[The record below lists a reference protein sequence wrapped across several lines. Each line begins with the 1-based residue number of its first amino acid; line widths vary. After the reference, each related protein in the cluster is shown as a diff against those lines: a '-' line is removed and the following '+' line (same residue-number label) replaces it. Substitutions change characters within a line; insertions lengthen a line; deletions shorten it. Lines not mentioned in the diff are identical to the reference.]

1 MEKNAIA
8 QKTADEA
15 VGVTVNHLMFVNRVT
30 RKALGEA
37 LGISG
42 PAMGRKIR
50 GEIGWSLQDLY
61 TVANFFN
68 KDVAQLLPRQIPPET
83 PKSLSIEIERDSRD
97 LVAGAGFEPTTSGL

>member
-1 MEKNAIA
+1 MEKNAIM

-15 VGVTVNHLMFVNRVT
+15 VGVTINHLMFVNRVT
-30 RKALGEA
+30 RKALGEV

-68 KDVAQLLPRQIPPET
+68 KDVTQLLPRQIPPET
-83 PKSLSIEIERDSRD
+83 PKSPSTEIERDSGN